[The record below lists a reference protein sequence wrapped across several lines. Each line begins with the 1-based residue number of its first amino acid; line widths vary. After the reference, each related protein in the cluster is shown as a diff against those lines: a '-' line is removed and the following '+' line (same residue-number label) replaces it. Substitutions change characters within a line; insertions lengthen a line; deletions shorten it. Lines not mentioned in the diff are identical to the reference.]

1 MGCSGSKP
9 SEGGA
14 RRPSLDRSRIE
25 VKPRDGQHGTAPGSN
40 PRAGDT
46 PWSPG
51 RGGAGSEATQR
62 PIAARHSS
70 DPARPEPSATHSF
83 GSRAAAPSAGSPEGE
98 PAEIVP
104 KTYGEAQTPEWD
116 PDHGTGTRGSVSLR
130 KVESLEQ
137 AYEVLP
143 QRLGKGSFGE
153 VMLARRIEDA
163 GREDAPLFA
172 IKKLKPD
179 VRNMAATKAKRVAAV
194 AQAAGRIRAMGLLGA
209 KVAAASV
216 PPSAAGAGAGA
227 GAGKVASAAASGT
240 GDSTRPVTDASG
252 TGGSGN
258 EGPGDGASTVPVSGK
273 QAGLAGATAGGAA
286 AVAELIPGLG
296 GRAGESKSTMVNKSK
311 ESAFLEGDIMNRV
324 RGHRN
329 VVNIEDMVE
338 DDTCVHLVMEYC
350 QGGDL
355 MKYVV
360 RCSHFSEKVAS
371 YLFRQMLVG
380 VAHCHAR
387 GVVHRDLKPENFLFA
402 STEGK
407 AELKIADFGL
417 ATVIAEPQE
426 EITDGVGSAFFIAPE
441 VLARRYTSSCDIWSL
456 GVNLY
461 LLLSGTVPFGA
472 AATKAAEVYR
482 AIRTEPLTFSGKAWG
497 AISPLARELVA
508 GLLEKQPFRRYTL
521 AQALA
526 HPWVTGDGAAPDT
539 PLDSSVIRAM
549 THFNAR
555 NRLRREALRLISSTL
570 SADDLK
576 VLAGQFHAMDTDA
589 DMLITYQ
596 ELAAA
601 IRKMGIG
608 DSATE
613 DEVMR
618 AMEAMDAD
626 RDGTIDLQEFL
637 AATSEL
643 QMIEHQNNIWWA
655 FCQYDKNGDG
665 TITLDELRDVLK
677 GDDEAKL
684 LDYIREY
691 DADQDGR
698 ISYEEF
704 IRMLVPPDME
714 FTTIRY

>member
-1 MGCSGSKP
+1 LHPAGAKP
-9 SEGGA
+9 A
-14 RRPSLDRSRIE
+14 VIT
-25 VKPRDGQHGTAPGSN
+25 PRN
-40 PRAGDT
+40 
-46 PWSPG
+46 
-51 RGGAGSEATQR
+51 
-62 PIAARHSS
+62 
-70 DPARPEPSATHSF
+70 
-83 GSRAAAPSAGSPEGE
+83 
-98 PAEIVP
+98 
-104 KTYGEAQTPEWD
+104 YGEAELPHWD
-116 PDHGTGTRGSVSLR
+116 PNRGTGTPGAVDVTCVRSI
-130 KVESLEQ
+130 ED
-137 AYEVLP
+137 AYEILP
-143 QRLGKGSFGE
+143 TKLGKGSFGE
-153 VMLARRIEDA
+153 VMLARRIGDA
-163 GREDAPLFA
+163 GKDDAPLFA
-172 IKKLKPD
+172 IKKLRPD
-179 VRNMAATKAKRVAAV
+179 VRNIAKTKTKRIATVARAARKLSEISVAARGLRSEASPRDVAATAAVKGAAKAKADKAEEDAA
-194 AQAAGRIRAMGLLGA
+194 
-209 KVAAASV
+209 
-216 PPSAAGAGAGA
+216 
-227 GAGKVASAAASGT
+227 ASAAAAT
-240 GDSTRPVTDASG
+240 AAAVPAALPPPVVTAAAG
-252 TGGSGN
+252 
-258 EGPGDGASTVPVSGK
+258 
-273 QAGLAGATAGGAA
+273 GLAGAAA
-286 AVAELIPGLG
+286 RI
-296 GRAGESKSTMVNKSK
+296 GESKSAVVEQSK
-311 ESAFLEGDIMNRV
+311 ATAHLEGDIMNRV

-329 VVNIEDMVE
+329 VVNLEDIVE
-338 DDTCVHLVMEYC
+338 DETCVHLVMEYC
-350 QGGDL
+350 RGGDL

-417 ATVIAEPQE
+417 ATIIDEPEAE
-426 EITDGVGSAFFIAPE
+426 IVDGVGSAFFIAPE
-441 VLARRYTSSCDIWSL
+441 VLQRRYTSACDVWSL

-472 AATKAAEVYR
+472 DATKATEVYK
-482 AIRTEPLTFSGKAWG
+482 AIRSEPLTFSGPAWG

-539 PLDSSVIRAM
+539 PLDSSIIRAM

-601 IRKMGIG
+601 IRKLGVG
-608 DSATE
+608 ESATE
-613 DEVMR
+613 EEVMR

-665 TITLDELRDVLK
+665 TITLDELREVLK
-677 GDDEAKL
+677 GDGEEQLQA
-684 LDYIREY
+684 YIKEY
-691 DADQDGR
+691 DADNDGT

>member
-1 MGCSGSKP
+1 M
-9 SEGGA
+9 
-14 RRPSLDRSRIE
+14 
-25 VKPRDGQHGTAPGSN
+25 
-40 PRAGDT
+40 
-46 PWSPG
+46 
-51 RGGAGSEATQR
+51 
-62 PIAARHSS
+62 
-70 DPARPEPSATHSF
+70 
-83 GSRAAAPSAGSPEGE
+83 
-98 PAEIVP
+98 P

-116 PDHGTGTRGSVSLR
+116 PDHGTGTVGSVEVR
-130 KVESLEQ
+130 KVASLEE

-194 AQAAGRIRAMGLLGA
+194 AQAARRIRAMGIMGG
-209 KVAAASV
+209 KAAAAA
-216 PPSAAGAGAGA
+216 PAATAARAGATGTAPAGDAGA
-227 GAGKVASAAASGT
+227 
-240 GDSTRPVTDASG
+240 STRPVTEASG
-252 TGGSGN
+252 TGGSGT
-258 EGPGDGASTVPVSGK
+258 DASGEAAPADPAPREPK
-273 QAGLAGATAGGAA
+273 PAGLAAATAGGAA
-286 AVAELIPGLG
+286 AAAELIPGIG
-296 GRAGESKSTMVNKSK
+296 GRAGESKSSVVNKSK

-441 VLARRYTSSCDIWSL
+441 VLARRYTASCDIWSL

-472 AATKAAEVYR
+472 TATKAAEVYR
-482 AIRTEPLTFSGKAWG
+482 AIRSEPLTFSGKAWG
-497 AISPLARELVA
+497 AISPLARELVS

-665 TITLDELRDVLK
+665 TITLDELRDVLR

-684 LDYIREY
+684 LEYIREY